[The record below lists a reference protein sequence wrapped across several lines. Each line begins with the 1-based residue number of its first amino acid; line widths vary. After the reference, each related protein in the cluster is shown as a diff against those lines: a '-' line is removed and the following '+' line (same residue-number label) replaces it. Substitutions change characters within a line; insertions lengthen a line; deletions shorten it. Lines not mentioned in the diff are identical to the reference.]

1 MIGEMQT
8 GTTTPQQLD
17 RILTS
22 AVVLNWDALTLASTS
37 GRVRIEY
44 HIGLDGSVE
53 YLKLW
58 TSTREYWSLICDF
71 SVHPAWS
78 DGPRFSN
85 GFHSRSLG
93 RLLQSIVM
101 NQNLFQHDCRPNSN
115 GLLEIG
121 TPTLQEIGD
130 ARLRVSET
138 FQRAS

>member
-1 MIGEMQT
+1 MIEEILSQ
-8 GTTTPQQLD
+8 PVVPLQLEH
-17 RILTS
+17 ILTS
-22 AVVLNWDALTLASTS
+22 AVVLNWNALTQSAA
-37 GRVRIEY
+37 GRVRVEY

-58 TSTREYWSLICDF
+58 TSAREYWSLICDF
-71 SVHPAWS
+71 SVHPGWS

-101 NQNLFQHDCRPNSN
+101 NQGLFGHALQPNSN
-115 GLLEIG
+115 GMLEIG
-121 TPTLQEIGD
+121 TPTLEDIGD
-130 ARLRVSET
+130 AQLQVSQT